1 MNERRLRAA
10 IGAGMFGTTAV
21 AFLRAPLLPDMGRDL
36 ELSALGLGALSS
48 VFALGRLAADFPAGR
63 LTERARPG
71 MMMAVAAASAGGGS
85 VAMGLAPTAVLAFVA
100 AFLLGVGSSW
110 TMTTSMAVFA
120 GAPRQ
125 RRGVSMSIFSG
136 ALLAGQSLGPT
147 AGGFLAAAWDW
158 RVALVAG
165 GVASALI
172 ALPFVRYPGP
182 APSRTI
188 QDPGG
193 EPQASPGRGI
203 LITLYLLPAV
213 QFSIGAAA
221 VQTILPIAGGD
232 ELGLGAAVIGLA
244 LGVGGLARFVGA
256 VAAGWIADR
265 HGRKWALIPGL
276 GIQLGGLLV
285 MALGVG
291 IWAWWAAIL
300 GLTLGSVAVNI
311 GSTMLAD
318 LHEGQG
324 MGHRLGAFRFTGDL
338 AFMVT
343 PLIAGALYE
352 VQGRALSTVPML
364 LLTGGVLLASIIV
377 LPETLRGGADQS
389 TPAH

>member
-1 MNERRLRAA
+1 
-10 IGAGMFGTTAV
+10 MFGTTAV

-36 ELSALGLGALSS
+36 GLTALGLGALGS

-71 MMMAVAAASAGGGS
+71 MMMAVAAAAVGLGS
-85 VAMGLAPTAVLAFVA
+85 VGMGLAPSALLAFIASFV
-100 AFLLGVGSSW
+100 LGVGSSW

-120 GAPRQ
+120 GAPRR
-125 RRGVSMSIFSG
+125 RRGLSMSIFSG

-165 GVASALI
+165 GGVSAFLV
-172 ALPFVRYPGP
+172 LPFVRFPGP
-182 APSRTI
+182 VPTPHVT
-188 QDPGG
+188 DPTA
-193 EPQASPGRGI
+193 EPHTSPRRGV
-203 LITLYLLPAV
+203 LLTLYLLPAV

-256 VAAGWIADR
+256 VAAGWVADR

-276 GIQLGGLLV
+276 GIQFGGLV
-285 MALGVG
+285 IMALGDG

-352 VQGRALSTVPML
+352 LDGRALSTLPML
-364 LLTGGVLLASIIV
+364 LLTGAVLVASVVV
-377 LPETLRGGADQS
+377 LPETLRRS
-389 TPAH
+389 T

>member
-1 MNERRLRAA
+1 MNERRIRAA

-21 AFLRAPLLPDMGRDL
+21 AFLRAPLLPEMGRDL
-36 ELSALGLGALSS
+36 GLTAFGLGALGS

-71 MMMAVAAASAGGGS
+71 MMMAVAAATVAIGSA
-85 VAMGLAPTAVLAFVA
+85 AMGIAPTAVGAYLAAFV
-100 AFLLGVGSSW
+100 LGVGSSW
-110 TMTTSMAVFA
+110 TMTTAMAVFA
-120 GAPRQ
+120 GAPRR
-125 RRGVSMSIFSG
+125 RRGLSMSIFSG

-147 AGGFLAAAWDW
+147 AGGLIAAAWDW
-158 RVALVAG
+158 RVALITG
-165 GVASALI
+165 GVVSALMVI
-172 ALPFVRYPGP
+172 PFLRAPGP
-182 APSRTI
+182 VPIRIAERNDTEPSPAPAR
-188 QDPGG
+188 
-193 EPQASPGRGI
+193 RI
-203 LITLYLLPAV
+203 LLTLYLLPAV

-244 LGVGGLARFVGA
+244 LGVGGVARFVGA
-256 VAAGWIADR
+256 VGAGWVADR

-276 GIQLGGLLV
+276 GIQFAGLVV
-285 MALGVG
+285 MAVGVG

-318 LHEGQG
+318 LHEGHG

-338 AFMVT
+338 AFMIT
-343 PLIAGALYE
+343 PLLAGALYE
-352 VQGRALSTVPML
+352 VDGRALSTLPML
-364 LLTGGVLLASIIV
+364 LLTGGVLVASVVV
-377 LPETLRGGADQS
+377 LPETLRHRA
-389 TPAH
+389 